1 MKMNYH
7 QPVVELAEVKAASL
21 MQAASPGIN
30 INSIPI
36 EDNEGGD

>member
-1 MKMNYH
+1 MKGMYN

-36 EDNEGGD
+36 EDNQGGD